1 MMTHKDLCRIGS
13 RLRKA
18 REARELTREQLAEMV
33 DLTDNYIGMLER
45 GERMPKLATFMDI
58 IEVLEV
64 TADDILCDVVD
75 YVSKSRLAEYDRKI
89 EAMSKKEREKLFKV
103 LDVLLEK

>member
-1 MMTHKDLCRIGS
+1 MANKNVCRIGS

-18 REARELTREQLAEMV
+18 REAKHLTREQLAEML
-33 DLTDNYIGMLER
+33 DLSDGYIGMLER
-45 GERMPKLATFMDI
+45 GERMPKLATFLDI

-75 YVSKSRLAEYDRKI
+75 YVSQSRLAEYDSKI
-89 EAMSKKEREKLFKV
+89 EKMSKREREKLFKV

>member
-1 MMTHKDLCRIGS
+1 MANKDLCRIGS

-18 REARELTREQLAEMV
+18 REAKHLTQEQFAEFTGLSV
-33 DLTDNYIGMLER
+33 GYIGMIEHGKR
-45 GERMPKLATFMDI
+45 TPSLATFLDMLS
-58 IEVLEV
+58 VLEV

-75 YVSKSRLAEYDRKI
+75 YVCESRLAEYDSKI
-89 EAMSKKEREKLFKV
+89 EALSKKEREKLFKV

>member
-1 MMTHKDLCRIGS
+1 MANKNVCRIGS

-18 REARELTREQLAEMV
+18 REAKHLTREQLAEML
-33 DLTDNYIGMLER
+33 DLSDCYIGMLER
-45 GERMPKLATFMDI
+45 GERMPKLATFLDI

-64 TADDILCDVVD
+64 TADEILCDVVD
-75 YVSKSRLAEYDRKI
+75 YVSQSRLAEYDSKI
-89 EAMSKKEREKLFKV
+89 EKLSKREREKLFKV

>member
-1 MMTHKDLCRIGS
+1 
-13 RLRKA
+13 
-18 REARELTREQLAEMV
+18 
-33 DLTDNYIGMLER
+33 
-45 GERMPKLATFMDI
+45 MPKLATFLDI

-75 YVSKSRLAEYDRKI
+75 YVSQSRLAEYDSKI
-89 EAMSKKEREKLFKV
+89 EKMSKREREKLFKV